1 MNLIT
6 SCLKITYFSRD
17 NQRDNIEG
25 DDAFEALF
33 RQQTVV
39 AAILRHDSETDE
51 LEVASLG
58 VGTKFLSSD
67 GDFGEGG
74 ARVADMHA
82 EALCQAAFVRYLASA
97 YRGG

>member
-1 MNLIT
+1 M
-6 SCLKITYFSRD
+6 
-17 NQRDNIEG
+17 
-25 DDAFEALF
+25 
-33 RQQTVV
+33 V

-51 LEVASLG
+51 LEVSSLG

-67 GDFGEGG
+67 SDFRDGE

-97 YRGG
+97 FRGGRSRLR